1 MELREAPSEAVARA
15 ARERSEQERETQRCR
30 ATGFDLSAPALRL
43 VGQANARGSGVDGHS
58 ALVDGPGAGVTVTV
72 DGVSR
77 RFRTGF
83 LALTEVDLAIG
94 AGEMVAVVGPSG
106 CGKSTLLKIVAGLL
120 TPTDGVV
127 DFGGSR
133 PETGYVFQ
141 DAHLLPWRTTI
152 RNVELFLEVDG
163 VRKQERRD
171 RARAAIQ
178 LVGLTDFEDSYPAEL
193 SGGMKMRVSL
203 ARTLATDPQLMLFD
217 EPFAALDEITR
228 NRLNND
234 LIRLQRDRG
243 VTGVFVTH
251 SIGEAVFLA
260 DRVAVMSPAPG
271 RIVGVVEV
279 PFGDDRRAALR
290 TSAEFAAVAR
300 DVSEIMAAH
309 EVSEVPG
316 TAEARR

>member
-1 MELREAPSEAVARA
+1 MGR
-15 ARERSEQERETQRCR
+15 
-30 ATGFDLSAPALRL
+30 
-43 VGQANARGSGVDGHS
+43 ANAQGSEVDEHS
-58 ALVDGPGAGVTVTV
+58 ALVDTPRPGVTVAI

-83 LALTEVDLAIG
+83 LALTEVDLTIG
-94 AGEMVAVVGPSG
+94 PGELVAVVGPSG
-106 CGKSTLLKIVAGLL
+106 CGKSTLLKIIAGLL

-163 VRKQERRD
+163 VKKRERRD
-171 RARAAIQ
+171 RAREALQ
-178 LVGLTDFEDSYPAEL
+178 LVGLADFEDSYPAEL

-203 ARTLATDPQLMLFD
+203 ARTFATDPQLMLFD

-251 SIGEAVFLA
+251 SIGEAAFLA

-271 RIVGVVEV
+271 RIVGIVDV
-279 PFGDDRRAALR
+279 PFGDDRSAALR

-309 EVSEVPG
+309 EI
-316 TAEARR
+316 AEGHEIMAAHE

>member
-1 MELREAPSEAVARA
+1 MNAPGSE
-15 ARERSEQERETQRCR
+15 
-30 ATGFDLSAPALRL
+30 G
-43 VGQANARGSGVDGHS
+43 DGHP
-58 ALVDGPGAGVTVTV
+58 ALVDTPQAGVTVAIE
-72 DGVSR
+72 GVSR

-83 LALTEVDLAIG
+83 LALTEVDLTIG
-94 AGEMVAVVGPSG
+94 PGELVAVVGPSG

-120 TPTDGVV
+120 APTDGVV

-141 DAHLLPWRTTI
+141 DAHLLPWRTAI

-171 RARAAIQ
+171 RARGALR
-178 LVGLTDFEDSYPAEL
+178 LVGLADFENSYPAEL

-203 ARTLATDPQLMLFD
+203 ARTFATDPQLMLFD

-251 SIGEAVFLA
+251 SIGEAAFLA

-271 RIVGVVEV
+271 RIVGIVDV
-279 PFGDDRRAALR
+279 PFGDDRSAALR

-309 EVSEVPG
+309 EITEGPEIM
-316 TAEARR
+316 AAPE

>member
-1 MELREAPSEAVARA
+1 MDRANAPGSEAGEHA
-15 ARERSEQERETQRCR
+15 
-30 ATGFDLSAPALRL
+30 
-43 VGQANARGSGVDGHS
+43 
-58 ALVDGPGAGVTVTV
+58 ALVDTPPAGVTVAIE
-72 DGVSR
+72 GVSR

-83 LALTEVDLAIG
+83 LALTGIELTIG
-94 AGEMVAVVGPSG
+94 PGELVAVVGPSG

-120 TPTDGVV
+120 APTDGAV
-127 DFGGSR
+127 DFGGGR
-133 PETGYVFQ
+133 PETGDVFQ
-141 DAHLLPWRTTI
+141 DAHLLPWRTAI

-171 RARAAIQ
+171 RARGALQ
-178 LVGLTDFEDSYPAEL
+178 LVGLANFENSYPAEL

-203 ARTLATDPQLMLFD
+203 ARTFATDPQLMLFD

-251 SIGEAVFLA
+251 SIGEATFLA

-271 RIVGVVEV
+271 RIVGIVDV
-279 PFGDDRRAALR
+279 PFGDDRSAALR

-309 EVSEVPG
+309 EVPEGHEIMGVR
-316 TAEARR
+316 E

>member
-1 MELREAPSEAVARA
+1 MGP
-15 ARERSEQERETQRCR
+15 
-30 ATGFDLSAPALRL
+30 
-43 VGQANARGSGVDGHS
+43 ANAQGSGVGGV
-58 ALVDGPGAGVTVTV
+58 AAPAGPPEEGVTVAV
-72 DGVSR
+72 DGVGR

-83 LALTEVDLAIG
+83 VALDGVDLAIG

-106 CGKSTLLKIVAGLL
+106 CGKSTLLKIIAGLL
-120 TPTDGVV
+120 TPTAGAV
-127 DFGGSR
+127 DFGGDR
-133 PETGYVFQ
+133 PEIGYVFQ

-152 RNVELFLEVDG
+152 GNVELFLEVDG
-163 VRKQERRD
+163 VKKQARRD
-171 RARAAIQ
+171 RARAALR
-178 LVGLTDFEDSYPAEL
+178 LVGLADFEGSYPAEL

-234 LIRLQRDRG
+234 LIRLQRDQG

-260 DRVAVMSPAPG
+260 DRVEVMSPAPG

-279 PFGDDRRAALR
+279 PFGDDRSAELR

-300 DVSEIMAAH
+300 EVSEIMAAH
-309 EVSEVPG
+309 EV
-316 TAEARR
+316 AEAHTVMEAHE

>member
-1 MELREAPSEAVARA
+1 MS
-15 ARERSEQERETQRCR
+15 
-30 ATGFDLSAPALRL
+30 
-43 VGQANARGSGVDGHS
+43 QANAQGSEVDGHAAS
-58 ALVDGPGAGVTVTV
+58 VDPPQVGVTVAI

-83 LALTEVDLAIG
+83 LALAEVDLTIG
-94 AGEMVAVVGPSG
+94 PGELVAVVGPSG
-106 CGKSTLLKIVAGLL
+106 CGKSTLLKIIAGLL

-127 DFGGSR
+127 DFGGTR

-163 VRKQERRD
+163 VRKRERRD
-171 RARAAIQ
+171 RARGALQ
-178 LVGLTDFEDSYPAEL
+178 LVGLADFEDSYPMEL

-203 ARTLATDPQLMLFD
+203 ARTFATDPQLMLFD

-251 SIGEAVFLA
+251 SIGEAAFLA

-271 RIVGVVEV
+271 RIVGIVDV
-279 PFGDDRRAALR
+279 PFGDERSAALR

-309 EVSEVPG
+309 EV
-316 TAEARR
+316 AEGHEIMAAPE

>member
-1 MELREAPSEAVARA
+1 MGRA
-15 ARERSEQERETQRCR
+15 SVQ
-30 ATGFDLSAPALRL
+30 
-43 VGQANARGSGVDGHS
+43 GSGG
-58 ALVDGPGAGVTVTV
+58 DGPAAPGGPPRAGVTVAI

-83 LALTEVDLAIG
+83 LALTGVDLTIG

-106 CGKSTLLKIVAGLL
+106 CGKSTLLKIIAGLL
-120 TPTDGVV
+120 TPTGGVV
-127 DFGGSR
+127 DFGGDR

-141 DAHLLPWRTTI
+141 DAHLLPWRTAI

-163 VRKQERRD
+163 VRKPERRD
-171 RARAAIQ
+171 RARAAVR
-178 LVGLTDFEDSYPAEL
+178 LVGLADFEDSYPAEL

-251 SIGEAVFLA
+251 SIGEATFLA

-279 PFGDDRRAALR
+279 PFGDDRSAALR

-300 DVSEIMAAH
+300 EVSEIMAAH
-309 EVSEVPG
+309 EVEEGHETMAAHEVEEG
-316 TAEARR
+316 RETMAAHEVADGQETMGAHE

>member
-1 MELREAPSEAVARA
+1 MGPTNAQGSEAGEHA
-15 ARERSEQERETQRCR
+15 APVDTP
-30 ATGFDLSAPALRL
+30 G
-43 VGQANARGSGVDGHS
+43 VGR
-58 ALVDGPGAGVTVTV
+58 TVTI

-83 LALTEVDLAIG
+83 LALTGVDLTIG
-94 AGEMVAVVGPSG
+94 AGELVAVVGPSG
-106 CGKSTLLKIVAGLL
+106 CGKSTLLKIIAGLL

-127 DFGGSR
+127 DFGGDR

-141 DAHLLPWRTTI
+141 DAHLLPWRTAI

-163 VRKQERRD
+163 VRKRERRE
-171 RARAAIQ
+171 RAREALQ
-178 LVGLTDFEDSYPAEL
+178 LVGLADFEGSYPAEL

-203 ARTLATDPQLMLFD
+203 ARTFATDPQLMLFD

-271 RIVGVVEV
+271 RMVGIVDV
-279 PFGDDRRAALR
+279 PFGDDRSAALR

-309 EVSEVPG
+309 EV
-316 TAEARR
+316 AEGQEMMAARE

>member
-1 MELREAPSEAVARA
+1 M
-15 ARERSEQERETQRCR
+15 
-30 ATGFDLSAPALRL
+30 
-43 VGQANARGSGVDGHS
+43 GQADAQGSGVDEHS
-58 ALVDGPGAGVTVTV
+58 APAGAPRAGVTVTI

-83 LALTEVDLAIG
+83 LALTEVDLVIG

-106 CGKSTLLKIVAGLL
+106 CGKSTLLKIIAGLL
-120 TPTDGVV
+120 APTGGVV

-141 DAHLLPWRTTI
+141 DAHLLPWRTAI

-171 RARAAIQ
+171 RARAAIH

-234 LIRLQRDRG
+234 LIRLQRDQG

-251 SIGEAVFLA
+251 SIGEAAFLA

-309 EVSEVPG
+309 EVTAEPG
-316 TAEARR
+316 TMAGRS

>member
-1 MELREAPSEAVARA
+1 MGPTNAQGSETGGHAAPVDTPQAGGHA
-15 ARERSEQERETQRCR
+15 APVDTP
-30 ATGFDLSAPALRL
+30 G
-43 VGQANARGSGVDGHS
+43 VGR
-58 ALVDGPGAGVTVTV
+58 TVTI

-83 LALTEVDLAIG
+83 LALTGVDLTIG
-94 AGEMVAVVGPSG
+94 AGELVAVVGPSG
-106 CGKSTLLKIVAGLL
+106 CGKSTLLKIIAGLL

-127 DFGGSR
+127 DFGGDR

-141 DAHLLPWRTTI
+141 DAHLLPWRTAI

-163 VRKQERRD
+163 VRKRERRE
-171 RARAAIQ
+171 RAREALQ
-178 LVGLTDFEDSYPAEL
+178 LVGLADFEASYPAEL

-203 ARTLATDPQLMLFD
+203 ARTFATDPQLMLFD

-271 RIVGVVEV
+271 RMVGIVDV
-279 PFGDDRRAALR
+279 PFGDDRSAALR

-309 EVSEVPG
+309 EV
-316 TAEARR
+316 AEGQEMMAARE

>member
-1 MELREAPSEAVARA
+1 M
-15 ARERSEQERETQRCR
+15 
-30 ATGFDLSAPALRL
+30 
-43 VGQANARGSGVDGHS
+43 GQANAQRSEVVEHS
-58 ALVDGPGAGVTVTV
+58 AAVYTTRPGVTVAV
-72 DGVSR
+72 DDVSR

-83 LALTEVDLAIG
+83 LALDGVDLTIA
-94 AGEMVAVVGPSG
+94 AGKMVAVVGPSG
-106 CGKSTLLKIVAGLL
+106 CGKSTLLKIIAGLL
-120 TPTDGVV
+120 TPTGGVV
-127 DFGGSR
+127 GFGGSR
-133 PETGYVFQ
+133 PEIGYVFQ
-141 DAHLLPWRTTI
+141 DAHLLPWRTAI

-163 VRKQERRD
+163 VRKQKRRD
-171 RARAAIQ
+171 RASGALR
-178 LVGLTDFEDSYPAEL
+178 LVGLADFEGSYPAEL

-217 EPFAALDEITR
+217 EPFAAVDEITR

-271 RIVGVVEV
+271 RIVGLVDV
-279 PFGDDRRAALR
+279 PFGDDRSAALR

-300 DVSEIMAAH
+300 EVSEIMEAHEAMEAHDAAEAHEAAAAH
-309 EVSEVPG
+309 
-316 TAEARR
+316 R

>member
-1 MELREAPSEAVARA
+1 MNARSEEVDEHSAVADA
-15 ARERSEQERETQRCR
+15 PRE
-30 ATGFDLSAPALRL
+30 
-43 VGQANARGSGVDGHS
+43 
-58 ALVDGPGAGVTVTV
+58 GVTVTI

-83 LALTEVDLAIG
+83 VALAEIDLTIG

-106 CGKSTLLKIVAGLL
+106 CGKSTLLKIIAGLL
-120 TPTDGVV
+120 TPTGGIV

-163 VRKQERRD
+163 VRKQERRV

-178 LVGLTDFEDSYPAEL
+178 LVGLSDFEDSYPAEL

-234 LIRLQRDRG
+234 LIRLQRDQG

-251 SIGEAVFLA
+251 SIGEAAFLA

-271 RIVGVVEV
+271 RIVGIVEV
-279 PFGDDRRAALR
+279 PFGDDRSAALR

-309 EVSEVPG
+309 EVVEEPG
-316 TAEARR
+316 TMAVRR

>member
-1 MELREAPSEAVARA
+1 V
-15 ARERSEQERETQRCR
+15 
-30 ATGFDLSAPALRL
+30 D
-43 VGQANARGSGVDGHS
+43 QADAQGSGAGEHAAPVDT
-58 ALVDGPGAGVTVTV
+58 PRAGVTVDV
-72 DGVSR
+72 EGVSR

-83 LALTEVDLAIG
+83 LALAGVDLTIG
-94 AGEMVAVVGPSG
+94 AGELVAVVGPSG
-106 CGKSTLLKIVAGLL
+106 CGKSTLLKIIAGLL

-127 DFGGSR
+127 DFGGDR

-141 DAHLLPWRTTI
+141 DAHLLPWRSAI

-163 VRKQERRD
+163 VRKRERRE
-171 RARAAIQ
+171 RAREALQ
-178 LVGLTDFEDSYPAEL
+178 LVGLADFEDSYPAEL

-203 ARTLATDPQLMLFD
+203 ARTFATDPQLMLFD

-271 RIVGVVEV
+271 RIVGIVDV
-279 PFGDDRRAALR
+279 PFGDDRSAALR

-300 DVSEIMAAH
+300 DVSEIMSAH
-309 EVSEVPG
+309 EVVEG
-316 TAEARR
+316 QETMAAQE

>member
-1 MELREAPSEAVARA
+1 M
-15 ARERSEQERETQRCR
+15 
-30 ATGFDLSAPALRL
+30 
-43 VGQANARGSGVDGHS
+43 NARGEEVEEVDEH
-58 ALVDGPGAGVTVTV
+58 AAVVDAPRAGVTVTI

-83 LALTEVDLAIG
+83 VALVKVDLVIG

-106 CGKSTLLKIVAGLL
+106 CGKSTLLKIIAGLL

-127 DFGGSR
+127 DFGGRR

-141 DAHLLPWRTTI
+141 DAHLLPWRTSI

-163 VRKQERRD
+163 VNKRERRD
-171 RARAAIQ
+171 RARAAIE

-251 SIGEAVFLA
+251 SIGEAAFLA

-271 RIVGVVEV
+271 RIVGIVEV
-279 PFGDDRRAALR
+279 PFGDDRRAELR
-290 TSAEFAAVAR
+290 TSAEFATVAR
-300 DVSEIMAAH
+300 EVSEIMAAH
-309 EVSEVPG
+309 EVVEEPG
-316 TAEARR
+316 SMAARR

>member
-1 MELREAPSEAVARA
+1 MGNCVRRQARPRARA
-15 ARERSEQERETQRCR
+15 ARERSERERRIGPERPVSAANQERETQRCQP
-30 ATGFDLSAPALRL
+30 TGLDPPLALGL
-43 VGQANARGSGVDGHS
+43 VGQASVQGSGGDGHAAPGGHAAS
-58 ALVDGPGAGVTVTV
+58 DDHAAPVDTPRAGVTVAI

-83 LALTEVDLAIG
+83 LALTGVDLTIG

-106 CGKSTLLKIVAGLL
+106 CGKSTLLKIIAGLL

-127 DFGGSR
+127 DFGGDR

-141 DAHLLPWRTTI
+141 DAHLLPWRTAI

-163 VRKQERRD
+163 VRKQERRE
-171 RARAAIQ
+171 RARSALR
-178 LVGLTDFEDSYPAEL
+178 LVGLADFEGSYPAEL

-203 ARTLATDPQLMLFD
+203 ARTFATDPELMLFD

-243 VTGVFVTH
+243 VTGMFVTH
-251 SIGEAVFLA
+251 SIGEAAFLA

-271 RIVGVVEV
+271 PDSWHR
-279 PFGDDRRAALR
+279 RRAFR
-290 TSAEFAAVAR
+290 
-300 DVSEIMAAH
+300 
-309 EVSEVPG
+309 
-316 TAEARR
+316 

>member
-1 MELREAPSEAVARA
+1 MGRA
-15 ARERSEQERETQRCR
+15 SVQ
-30 ATGFDLSAPALRL
+30 
-43 VGQANARGSGVDGHS
+43 GSGG
-58 ALVDGPGAGVTVTV
+58 DGPAAPVDPPRAGVTVAV

-83 LALTEVDLAIG
+83 LALTGVDLTIG

-106 CGKSTLLKIVAGLL
+106 CGKSTLLKIIAGLL
-120 TPTDGVV
+120 TPTGGVV
-127 DFGGSR
+127 DFGGDR

-141 DAHLLPWRTTI
+141 DAHLLPWRTAI

-163 VRKQERRD
+163 VRKPERRD
-171 RARAAIQ
+171 RARAAVR
-178 LVGLTDFEDSYPAEL
+178 LVGLADFEDSYPAEL

-251 SIGEAVFLA
+251 SIGEATFLA

-271 RIVGVVEV
+271 RIVGIVEV
-279 PFGDDRRAALR
+279 PFGDDRSAALR

-300 DVSEIMAAH
+300 EVSEIMAAH
-309 EVSEVPG
+309 EVEEGRETMAAHEVADG
-316 TAEARR
+316 QETMGAHE

>member
-1 MELREAPSEAVARA
+1 MGQTSAPGSDAVEHSAPSDTPHV
-15 ARERSEQERETQRCR
+15 
-30 ATGFDLSAPALRL
+30 
-43 VGQANARGSGVDGHS
+43 
-58 ALVDGPGAGVTVTV
+58 GVTVAI

-83 LALTEVDLAIG
+83 LALTEVDLTIG
-94 AGEMVAVVGPSG
+94 PGEMVAVVGPSG
-106 CGKSTLLKIVAGLL
+106 CGKSTLLKIIAGLL

-127 DFGGSR
+127 DFGGDR

-141 DAHLLPWRTTI
+141 DAHLLPWRTAI

-171 RARAAIQ
+171 RARAAIR
-178 LVGLTDFEDSYPAEL
+178 LVGLAEFEDSYPAEL

-228 NRLNND
+228 NRLNYD
-234 LIRLQRDRG
+234 LIRLQRDGG

-279 PFGDDRRAALR
+279 PFGGDRRAALR

-309 EVSEVPG
+309 EV
-316 TAEARR
+316 AEAYETMTGHE